1 MAHKFIRL
9 LSFLF
14 LDIIHYLY
22 LPLCILTMNNMI
34 DIYENHKISRYNLPF
49 AFHINSIY
57 LSKAQYKFNKN
68 EVIKININRCNTFL
82 FSRLISH
89 SSKIKFNKKK
99 VIPFYNAKQIIDY
112 LRVSGF
118 LKSMEVLNYNPN
130 YRILNIDIS
139 PIIKRVYIYRYQN
152 LNIPENLLLNL
163 FKNQLGLPK
172 NYYLIEKILNKIC
185 SWYKSKGF
193 LWANVQLVNSSKLDS
208 NSISLNISEGIIF
221 KTKLACEDKK
231 LLRMT
236 HLNNLN
242 NLIVKELKISPG
254 EILNLYN
261 LKCGISKLKKF
272 KILQECSYCIDF
284 CKRGIIISINYKTIK
299 SGGIYFHS
307 YKSNLM
313 QSKSNINFIR
323 VIMNNSRNLI
333 DKIFP
338 FLNPSI
344 NTIKIQSFLFYYDFF
359 YGKKYVK
366 HFITITRISKSDNEI
381 HLLLNFP
388 IINKNDIIEGD
399 FTFNSLLYSF
409 KPVIYTEDISINLP
423 YFNKAYTRTANF
435 YIFLHKSKV
444 RFQKKFCN
452 FFSLESSLLFIK
464 KTNSKVSLNIQT
476 HITPSIEKMFKA
488 SIYNIYKDQ
497 PKFHL
502 KKTLKNA
509 KIKWITFKILLDV
522 QMHKYFNFIKIKQ
535 DINISSFLFVLTSNK
550 KKNNLN
556 LIIDLKKSINY
567 RFKLVIP
574 NQFLTLSTGKNDF
587 TILGELNFILSEE
600 DLMFPNKYNFRYM
613 NSENSKI
620 YNFNNPTIGS
630 SCFFTIQYKVYLS
643 KLISFYL
650 FSKFTTFSSYVAN
663 KLINA
668 NFNDQSQYELI
679 TFGLRFKLK
688 TPIKKIP
695 IIYLKIGLHNNNK
708 TLITINTVYKYR

>member
-22 LPLCILTMNNMI
+22 LPLRILMMNNMI

-82 FSRLISH
+82 FSRLISD

-99 VIPFYNAKQIIDY
+99 VIPFYNAKQIIGY

-130 YRILNIDIS
+130 YRIFEYRYK
-139 PIIKRVYIYRYQN
+139 PIIKRVYIYRYQK

-163 FKNQLGLPK
+163 FNNQLGSPK
-172 NYYLIEKILNKIC
+172 NYYLIEKNLNKIC

-193 LWANVQLVNSSKLDS
+193 LWANVQLVNSAKLDS

-284 CKRGIIISINYKTIK
+284 CKQGIIISIKYKTIK

-307 YKSNLM
+307 YKSNLI
-313 QSKSNINFIR
+313 QSKSNINFIK
-323 VIMNNSRNLI
+323 VIMNNSRNLT

-344 NTIKIQSFLFYYDFF
+344 NTIKIQSLLTSLNQSFLFYYDFF

-366 HFITITRISKSDNEI
+366 HFITITRISKLDNEI

-388 IINKNDIIEGD
+388 IINKNDIIEGNL
-399 FTFNSLLYSF
+399 TFNSLLYSF
-409 KPVIYTEDISINLP
+409 KPVIYTEDISINFP

-435 YIFLHKSKV
+435 YIFYRKARSN
-444 RFQKKFCN
+444 FKKNFVI
-452 FFSLESSLLFIK
+452 FFSRE
-464 KTNSKVSLNIQT
+464 
-476 HITPSIEKMFKA
+476 
-488 SIYNIYKDQ
+488 
-497 PKFHL
+497 
-502 KKTLKNA
+502 
-509 KIKWITFKILLDV
+509 
-522 QMHKYFNFIKIKQ
+522 
-535 DINISSFLFVLTSNK
+535 
-550 KKNNLN
+550 
-556 LIIDLKKSINY
+556 
-567 RFKLVIP
+567 
-574 NQFLTLSTGKNDF
+574 
-587 TILGELNFILSEE
+587 
-600 DLMFPNKYNFRYM
+600 
-613 NSENSKI
+613 
-620 YNFNNPTIGS
+620 
-630 SCFFTIQYKVYLS
+630 
-643 KLISFYL
+643 
-650 FSKFTTFSSYVAN
+650 
-663 KLINA
+663 
-668 NFNDQSQYELI
+668 
-679 TFGLRFKLK
+679 
-688 TPIKKIP
+688 
-695 IIYLKIGLHNNNK
+695 
-708 TLITINTVYKYR
+708 